1 MSSRIPATLLAVL
14 VVSGALTACASSP
27 ETPRAVPITDVRA
40 GDCFSSDADLTVAT
54 LAASCAD
61 PHLYEVL
68 SAAPSELGE
77 AFPGD
82 DALASEA
89 DARCSAQFAELGR
102 DAVAGL
108 TALHLVPSER
118 SWSEGDRNLVC
129 LIASSKGDEL
139 SGSRLPTN
147 G

>member
-1 MSSRIPATLLAVL
+1 MSSRISATLLAVL
-14 VVSGALTACASSP
+14 VVSGALTACTANP
-27 ETPRAVPITDVRA
+27 EAPRAVPITEVNI

-54 LAASCAD
+54 LASSCAD

-68 SAAPSELGE
+68 SAAPSELGA

-82 DALASEA
+82 DALSSEA
-89 DARCSAQFAELGR
+89 DARCSAEFAELGR

-108 TALHLVPSER
+108 TALHLVPSEQT
-118 SWSEGDRNLVC
+118 WSDGDRDVVC
-129 LIASSKGDEL
+129 LIASSDGAEL
-139 SGSRLPTN
+139 SGSRLPPN